1 MNSRYLLYEAQNAH
15 YYGLPE
21 NLAIASVTST
31 PAKLLG
37 LGHRVG
43 YVKEGE
49 WSLSPPILGQVFLM
63 VVGLQVGMQVRND
76 SSCASNANLNP

>member
-1 MNSRYLLYEAQNAH
+1 MNSRYLLYEAQNAY

-43 YVKEGE
+43 FIKEGKQ
-49 WSLSPPILGQVFLM
+49 SIFSVFSVFLKFS
-63 VVGLQVGMQVRND
+63 GPQVGMQVKVTLAA
-76 SSCASNANLNP
+76 SSNTNLSL

>member
-1 MNSRYLLYEAQNAH
+1 MNSRYLLYEAQNAY

-21 NLAIASVTST
+21 NLAVASVTST

-43 YVKEGE
+43 CVKEGE
-49 WSLSPPILGQVFLM
+49 
-63 VVGLQVGMQVRND
+63 R
-76 SSCASNANLNP
+76 

>member
-1 MNSRYLLYEAQNAH
+1 MCRTFGHLLTPVTCQSDHPVMNSRYLLYEAQNAY

-49 WSLSPPILGQVFLM
+49 RELFVQRGDNFF
-63 VVGLQVGMQVRND
+63 
-76 SSCASNANLNP
+76 

>member
-1 MNSRYLLYEAQNAH
+1 MNSRHLLYEAQNAY

-43 YVKEGE
+43 FVKEGE
-49 WSLSPPILGQVFLM
+49 RLLFFSIGTWFSDCL
-63 VVGLQVGMQVRND
+63 
-76 SSCASNANLNP
+76 